1 MEKKHLI
8 TISGRPGSGKSTAAK
23 AIAAHLG
30 YPHFSSGDLFRML
43 AKERGLK
50 LLDANLSAEQ
60 NAELDHLV
68 DGRLQQIGDADNELV
83 IDSRM
88 AWHWMP
94 RSFKVFLNLDLEV
107 AADRVISSLDDARV
121 VHENIPEDRTE
132 YASMLQL
139 RLDSES
145 RRYEALYKVDPYD
158 MANYDLVVDTA
169 QHGIEQV
176 QTLIL
181 DAYAAWQTAEQS

>member
-1 MEKKHLI
+1 MEKKHII

-43 AKERGLK
+43 AKERGLNV
-50 LLDANLSAEQ
+50 LEASLSAEQ

-68 DGRLQQIGDADNELV
+68 DGRLQQIGEADNELV

-94 RSFKVFLNLDLEV
+94 RSFKVFLSLDLEV
-107 AADRVISSLDDARV
+107 AADRIISSLDDARIA
-121 VHENIPEDRTE
+121 HENIPEDRME
-132 YASMLQL
+132 YAKMLQA

-145 RRYEALYKVDPYD
+145 RRYEALYQVDPYD

-169 QHGIEQV
+169 RLGIEQV
-176 QTLIL
+176 QALIL
-181 DAYAAWQTAEQS
+181 NEYAAWQTV